1 MSVKV
6 YFTSNIEY
14 EKLYSAVGYQEK
26 IVLRFVDFNSLLDN
40 LTKIKLVIWLF
51 QCIELKKINIW
62 LK

>member
-26 IVLRFVDFNSLLDN
+26 IVLRFVDFNSLLDK

>member
-40 LTKIKLVIWLF
+40 LTKIKLVI
-51 QCIELKKINIW
+51 
-62 LK
+62 